1 MTPFWI
7 AAGALLA
14 LALGL
19 VLPALL
25 RGAAPRA
32 DAPAER
38 ERANLDILREQLAAL
53 DAERAA
59 GTLDA
64 PAHAAARAEIE
75 RRALDEEG
83 LSPAAAAADG
93 GRAPKTALA
102 LGLLLPLVAIV
113 LYAALGNRD
122 ALAPRAEAPAAAA
135 SVSEA
140 DVVAMVEQLA
150 KRMETMAGQPNE
162 LEGWV
167 LLARSYGAMQRFDDA
182 DRAWQRAIAL
192 APQEAQFYADRAD
205 TLAMK
210 QDRSLA
216 GEPLAL
222 VEQALKLDPNNLKA
236 LILAGSAAFDRQ
248 DWPAANDYWTRAR
261 VNVPAGSELAATI
274 DASLAEA
281 RTRSGAP
288 SAPAMAAAPAAIR
301 GRVSLAPAL
310 AARVAPDDT
319 VFIFARAATGPRMPL
334 AIRRHRA
341 AELPL
346 EFTLDDSLAMSPE
359 LKLSNFAEVVVGAR
373 VSKSGDAMPR
383 PGDLLAAPVP
393 AAGGAPMTLVI
404 DSVEP

>member
-25 RGAAPRA
+25 RAPRASAAAPRS
-32 DAPAER
+32 
-38 ERANLDILREQLAAL
+38 RANLDILREQLAAL
-53 DAERAA
+53 DAELAS

-64 PAHAAARAEIE
+64 AAHARARAEIE
-75 RRALDEEG
+75 RRVLDEEAE
-83 LSPAAAAADG
+83 PALAPASVAAP
-93 GRAPKTALA
+93 RAPGTALVLALA
-102 LGLLLPLVAIV
+102 LPAVALA
-113 LYAALGNRD
+113 LYGALGNRD
-122 ALAPRAEAPAAAA
+122 ALAPRAEPPAAAA

-150 KRMETMAGQPNE
+150 RRMETMAGQPNE

-167 LLARSYGAMQRFDDA
+167 LLARSYAAMQRFDEA

-205 TLAMK
+205 VLAMK

-222 VEQALKLDPNNLKA
+222 VEQALKLDPANLKA
-236 LILAGSAAFDRQ
+236 LVLAGSAAFDRQ
-248 DWPAANDYWTRAR
+248 DWAGAADYWTRAR
-261 VNVPAGSELAATI
+261 LNVPAGSELAATI

-281 RTRSGAP
+281 RSRSGAA
-288 SAPAMAAAPAAIR
+288 SAPAAAAPAVIR
-301 GRVSLAPAL
+301 GRLSLAPAL
-310 AARVAPDDT
+310 AARVGPDDT
-319 VFIFARAATGPRMPL
+319 VFVFARAANGPRMPL

-359 LKLSNFAEVVVGAR
+359 RKLSSAAQVVVGAR
-373 VSKSGDAMPR
+373 VSKSGDATPR
-383 PGDLLAAPVP
+383 SGDLVATPVP
-393 AAGGAPMTLVI
+393 AGAGVLELVI
-404 DSVEP
+404 DAVEP

>member
-25 RGAAPRA
+25 RGAAPRP

-83 LSPAAAAADG
+83 LSPGAAAADD

-113 LYAALGNRD
+113 LYASLGNRD

-205 TLAMK
+205 TVAMK

-222 VEQALKLDPNNLKA
+222 IEQALKLDPNNLKA
-236 LILAGSAAFDRQ
+236 LVLAGSAAFDRQ
-248 DWPAANDYWTRAR
+248 DWTAAAGYWTRAR
-261 VNVPAGSELAATI
+261 VNVPAGSELATTI

-281 RTRSGAP
+281 RSRAGAASSP
-288 SAPAMAAAPAAIR
+288 AAAPAVIR

-359 LKLSNFAEVVVGAR
+359 MKLSSVAQVVVGVR

-393 AAGGAPMTLVI
+393 AAGGMLTLVI
-404 DSVEP
+404 DRVEP

>member
-25 RGAAPRA
+25 RGAQQRA

-59 GTLDA
+59 GTLDE

-83 LSPAAAAADG
+83 LSPAAAAADD

-113 LYAALGNRD
+113 LYAALGNRE

-150 KRMETMAGQPNE
+150 QRMETMAGQPNE

-274 DASLAEA
+274 EASLAEA
-281 RTRSGAP
+281 RSRSG
-288 SAPAMAAAPAAIR
+288 
-301 GRVSLAPAL
+301 
-310 AARVAPDDT
+310 
-319 VFIFARAATGPRMPL
+319 
-334 AIRRHRA
+334 
-341 AELPL
+341 
-346 EFTLDDSLAMSPE
+346 
-359 LKLSNFAEVVVGAR
+359 
-373 VSKSGDAMPR
+373 
-383 PGDLLAAPVP
+383 
-393 AAGGAPMTLVI
+393 
-404 DSVEP
+404 